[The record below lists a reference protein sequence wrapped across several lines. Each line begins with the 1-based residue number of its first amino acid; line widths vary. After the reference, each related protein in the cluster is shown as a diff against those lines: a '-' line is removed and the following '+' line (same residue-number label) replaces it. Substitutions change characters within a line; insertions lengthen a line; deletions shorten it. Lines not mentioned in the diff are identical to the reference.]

1 MPANQQRPEQ
11 TASEK
16 QEQPQ
21 LNSLIGD
28 RVLLA
33 LGLPGNLH
41 RVQVR
46 RLWGDRYRVNVLVGE
61 EVGSTRIAHS
71 FFLVADRDG
80 NIVESTPALTRQR
93 P

>member
-1 MPANQQRPEQ
+1 MPANEQRTEQ

-16 QEQPQ
+16 QGQAQ
-21 LNSLIGD
+21 VSSLIGE

-33 LGLPGNLH
+33 LGLPGSLH

-61 EVGSTRIAHS
+61 DVGSTRIIHS
-71 FFLVADRDG
+71 FFLVADQEG
-80 NIVESTPALTRQR
+80 NIVESTPAITRQH